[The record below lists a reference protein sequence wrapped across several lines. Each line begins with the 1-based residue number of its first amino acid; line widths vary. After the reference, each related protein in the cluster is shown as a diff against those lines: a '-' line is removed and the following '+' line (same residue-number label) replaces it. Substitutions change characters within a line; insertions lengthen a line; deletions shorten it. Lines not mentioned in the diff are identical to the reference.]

1 MRAEIIAIGTEILLG
16 DILNTNAQFLS
27 KELADLGID
36 VYNQTVIG
44 DNEERILEAFAKAF
58 EKCDL
63 VITTGGLGP
72 TQDDLTK
79 EIGAKFFNK
88 NLVLDKESLEWIK
101 KYLNIGEGEI
111 LESNIKQAY
120 MPVDSIILRNPNGTA
135 PGAILSENNKTLI
148 IMPGPPNEVI
158 PMFKDYVKKYLLD
171 KTGSTIKSKTLR
183 LFGIGESVMATQI
196 DDLIKNCTNPTVAPY
211 AKESDVILRVTA
223 KGKDEEECVNLI
235 NPLIEKVKDILGD
248 YIYAEEEEES
258 MQSVVAKLLC
268 DKKLTISTA
277 ESCTGGLIAAMLI
290 EYPGISEVFMEGA
303 ITYSNEAKM
312 RRLGVKK
319 ETLDKYGAVSK
330 EVAEEM
336 AIGIARESKTS
347 IGISTTGIAGP
358 GGGTLEKPVGLVYV
372 GVYINGKVKVEKLEL
387 SGTRDRIRKRATLN
401 ALNILRKEILDIK

>member
-79 EIGAKFFNK
+79 ELGAKFFNK
-88 NLVLDKESLEWIK
+88 DLELDKESLEWIK
-101 KYLNIGEGEI
+101 GYLNIGEGEV

-120 MPVDSIILRNPNGTA
+120 MPVDSIILKNPNGTA

-183 LFGIGESVMATQI
+183 LFGIGESIMATKI
-196 DDLIKNCTNPTVAPY
+196 DNLIKNCTNPTVAPY

-223 KGKDEEECVNLI
+223 KGKNEEECVNLI
-235 NPLIEKVKDILGD
+235 NPLIDKVKDVLED

-277 ESCTGGLIAAMLI
+277 ESCTGGLIASMLI
-290 EYPGISEVFMEGA
+290 EYPGISEIFMEGE

-336 AIGIARESKTS
+336 AIGIAREAKTS

-372 GVYINGKVKVEKLEL
+372 GIYINGKVKIEKLEL

-401 ALNILRKEILDIK
+401 ALNILRKEILNIK

>member
-16 DILNTNAQFLS
+16 DIINTNAQFLS
-27 KELADLGID
+27 KELANLGID

-44 DNEERILEAFAKAF
+44 DNEERILEAFTRAF

-79 EIGAKFFNK
+79 ELGAKFFNK
-88 NLVLDKESLEWIK
+88 DLELDEESLDWIK
-101 KYLNIGEGEI
+101 SYLKIDEGEA
-111 LESNIKQAY
+111 LESNRKQAY
-120 MPVDSIILRNPNGTA
+120 MPVDSIILKNPNGTA

-158 PMFKDYVKKYLLD
+158 PMFENYVKNYLSD

-183 LFGIGESVMATQI
+183 LFGIGESIMSTKV
-196 DDLIKNCTNPTVAPY
+196 DDLIKNSTNPTVAPY

-223 KGKDEEECVNLI
+223 KGKDQEECINLI
-235 NPLIEKVKDILGD
+235 NPIIEEIKAILGD
-248 YIYAEEEEES
+248 YIYAEEEKDS

-268 DKKLTISTA
+268 EKNLTISTA
-277 ESCTGGLIAAMLI
+277 ESCTGGIVASSLI
-290 EYPGISEVFMEGA
+290 EYPGISDVFMEGA

-319 ETLDKYGAVSK
+319 ETLDKYGAVSR
-330 EVAEEM
+330 ETAEEM
-336 AIGIARESKTS
+336 AIGIARETKTN
-347 IGISTTGIAGP
+347 IGLSTTGIAGP
-358 GGGTLEKPVGLVYV
+358 GGGTLEKPVGLVYI
-372 GVYINGKVKVEKLEL
+372 GVCINGKTKVERFEL
-387 SGTRDRIRKRATLN
+387 SGTRDKIRKRAALN
-401 ALNILRKEILDIK
+401 ALNMLRKEILNIK

>member
-44 DNEERILEAFAKAF
+44 DNEERILEAFKRAF

-88 NLVLDKESLEWIK
+88 ELELDKESLEWIK
-101 KYLNIGEGEI
+101 EYLKIEEGEI
-111 LESNIKQAY
+111 LEANRKQAY
-120 MPVDSIILRNPNGTA
+120 MPVDSIILKNPNGTA

-158 PMFKDYVKKYLLD
+158 PMFKDYVAKYLLD
-171 KTGSTIKSKTLR
+171 KAESTIKSKTLR
-183 LFGIGESVMATQI
+183 LFGIGESIMSTKI
-196 DDLIKNCTNPTVAPY
+196 DTLIKDSTNPTVAPY

-223 KGKDEEECVNLI
+223 KGKDKEECVKLI
-235 NPLIEKVKDILGD
+235 NPVIKEIKNVLGD
-248 YIYAEEEEES
+248 YIYAEEEKDS

-277 ESCTGGLIAAMLI
+277 ESCTGGLVASSLI
-290 EYPGISEVFMEGA
+290 EYPGISDIFMEGA
-303 ITYSNEAKM
+303 VTYSNEAKM

-319 ETLDKYGAVSK
+319 ETLDKYGAVSR
-330 EVAEEM
+330 ETAEEM
-336 AIGIARESKTS
+336 AIGIAREAKTN
-347 IGISTTGIAGP
+347 IGLSTTGIAGP
-358 GGGTLEKPVGLVYV
+358 GGGTLEKPIGLVYI
-372 GVYINGKVKVEKLEL
+372 GIYINGKTKVERLEL
-387 SGTRDRIRKRATLN
+387 SGTRDKVRRRATLN
-401 ALNILRKEILDIK
+401 ALNILRKEILNIK

>member
-16 DILNTNAQFLS
+16 DIINTNAQFLS
-27 KELADLGID
+27 KELANLGID

-44 DNEERILEAFAKAF
+44 DNEERILEAFTRAF

-79 EIGAKFFNK
+79 ELGAKFFNK
-88 NLVLDKESLEWIK
+88 DLELDKESLEWIK
-101 KYLNIGEGEI
+101 SYLKIDEGEA
-111 LESNIKQAY
+111 LESNRKQAY
-120 MPVDSIILRNPNGTA
+120 MPVDSIILKNPNGTA

-158 PMFKDYVKKYLLD
+158 PMFKNYVEKYLLD

-183 LFGIGESVMATQI
+183 LFGIGESIMSTKI
-196 DDLIKNCTNPTVAPY
+196 DDLIKNSTNPTVAPY

-223 KGKDEEECVNLI
+223 KGKDQEECVNLI
-235 NPLIEKVKDILGD
+235 NPIIEEIKAVLGD
-248 YIYAEEEEES
+248 YIYAEEEKDS

-268 DKKLTISTA
+268 DKNFTISTA
-277 ESCTGGLIAAMLI
+277 ESCTGGMVASSLI
-290 EYPGISEVFMEGA
+290 EYPGISDVFMEGA

-319 ETLDKYGAVSK
+319 ETLDKYGAVSR
-330 EVAEEM
+330 ETAEEM
-336 AIGIARESKTS
+336 AIGIAKEAKTN
-347 IGISTTGIAGP
+347 IGLSTTGIAGP
-358 GGGTLEKPVGLVYV
+358 GGGTSEKPVGVVYI
-372 GVYINGKVKVEKLEL
+372 GIYINGKTKVEKFEL
-387 SGTRDRIRKRATLN
+387 SGTRDKIRKRATLN
-401 ALNILRKEILDIK
+401 ALNLLRKEILNIK

>member
-16 DILNTNAQFLS
+16 DIINTNAQFLS
-27 KELADLGID
+27 KELANLGID

-44 DNEERILEAFAKAF
+44 DNEERILEAFTRAF

-79 EIGAKFFNK
+79 ELGAKFFNK
-88 NLVLDKESLEWIK
+88 DLELDEESLDWIK
-101 KYLNIGEGEI
+101 SYLKIDEGEA
-111 LESNIKQAY
+111 LESNRKQAY
-120 MPVDSIILRNPNGTA
+120 MPVDSIILKNPNGTA

-158 PMFKDYVKKYLLD
+158 PMFENYVKNYLSD

-183 LFGIGESVMATQI
+183 LFGIGESIMSTKV
-196 DDLIKNCTNPTVAPY
+196 DDLIKNSTNPTVAPY

-223 KGKDEEECVNLI
+223 KGKDQEECINLI
-235 NPLIEKVKDILGD
+235 NPIIEEIKAILGD
-248 YIYAEEEEES
+248 YIYAEEEKDS

-268 DKKLTISTA
+268 DKNLTISTA
-277 ESCTGGLIAAMLI
+277 ESCTGGIVASSLI
-290 EYPGISEVFMEGA
+290 EYPGISDVFMEGA

-319 ETLDKYGAVSK
+319 ETLDKYGAVSR
-330 EVAEEM
+330 ETAEEM
-336 AIGIARESKTS
+336 AIGIARETKTN
-347 IGISTTGIAGP
+347 IGLSTTGIAGP
-358 GGGTLEKPVGLVYV
+358 GGGTLEKPVGLVYI
-372 GVYINGKVKVEKLEL
+372 GVCINGKTKVERFEL
-387 SGTRDRIRKRATLN
+387 SGTRDKIRKRAALN
-401 ALNILRKEILDIK
+401 ALNMLRKEILNIK